1 MQEKTPLGTRT
12 AQEECA
18 SISWLCKDFQAGE
31 EGAYSNVTESTTGG
45 WSGRAS

>member
-1 MQEKTPLGTRT
+1 MQENTPLGART

-18 SISWLCKDFQAGE
+18 SISWLCKDFHDGE
-31 EGAYSNVTESTTGG
+31 IGAYSNSTDSTTGG